1 MAWLFFS
8 LLVLPDQ
15 YQVGVYP
22 EQDLPHPTPG
32 GWQYHVKASKDEKS
46 YPLLPYRVDEGR
58 CHPMVC
64 PMPHA
69 LCPMLGGV

>member
-1 MAWLFFS
+1 MKNISQILALYNNRAWHGCFFS

-32 GWQYHVKASKDEKS
+32 GWQYHVK
-46 YPLLPYRVDEGR
+46 G
-58 CHPMVC
+58 
-64 PMPHA
+64 
-69 LCPMLGGV
+69 